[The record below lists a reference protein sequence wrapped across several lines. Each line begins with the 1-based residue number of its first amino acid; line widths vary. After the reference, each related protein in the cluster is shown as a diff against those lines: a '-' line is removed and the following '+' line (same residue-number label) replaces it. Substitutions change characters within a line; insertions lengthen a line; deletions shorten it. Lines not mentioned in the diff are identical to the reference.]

1 MPVIGEGTYGCIH
14 KPSLH
19 CNNSDMNY
27 ENKVS
32 KILKNKEADKE
43 MSEFNSISNLDTNNE
58 FYLGVPHRCSPA
70 KTQENIEAIEKCK
83 NGKKLVQQLQNYS
96 LLVMEDGGMDLDKY
110 GKILKSREPNEENR
124 EKMELF
130 WIEAHRILIG
140 LREFSNHGLVHHDL
154 KPQNIVFNEEIN
166 RLNFIDFGL
175 MDTKSNLINSALKG
189 QYPFSIFYWYFPP
202 ELRFFERGAF
212 YQLSD
217 KSEEEKN
224 RYFDYFMTDESFKIM
239 LYFLY
244 LFAFGS
250 VDPDN
255 HLKEF
260 FLNGIKKT
268 MVDYIKPSNF
278 ENFLE
283 KSVNTID
290 IYGTSISFLH
300 ILNQSEHLIEPNTVV
315 LLRNLF
321 FEMLN
326 TDLFL
331 RIDINELIEK
341 YENILE
347 TTGLLS
353 KHKKRFENN
362 ILIERIEKSPTYHL
376 ENIKLSPNEVQDII
390 IKDPTPS
397 SSYKKLFS
405 VKKNTKLSSSKESY
419 KSRKSPKK
427 CSEGKVL
434 NPKTNRC
441 NKTKKHKKCPKGMV
455 LNPKT
460 NRCNKMYKNKS
471 IYKNLTII

>member
-19 CNNSDMNY
+19 CNNYDMNY
-27 ENKVS
+27 KNKVS

-43 MSEFNSISNLDTNNE
+43 MSEFNSISNFDTNNE

-83 NGKKLVQQLQNYS
+83 NGKKLVEQLQNYS

-110 GKILKSREPNEENR
+110 GKILNSREPNEENR

-154 KPQNIVFNEEIN
+154 KPQNIVFNEKIN

-189 QYPFSIFYWYFPP
+189 RYPFSIFYWYFPP
-202 ELRFFERGAF
+202 ELRFLERGVF
-212 YQLSD
+212 DQLSD

-347 TTGLLS
+347 ITGLLS

-376 ENIKLSPNEVQDII
+376 ENIKLSPKEVQDII
-390 IKDPTPS
+390 IKDPIPS
-397 SSYKKLFS
+397 SSYKNSFS
-405 VKKNTKLSSSKESY
+405 IKKNTKLSSSKESY
-419 KSRKSPKK
+419 KIRKFPKK
-427 CSEGKVL
+427 CPEGKIL

-471 IYKNLTII
+471 IYKN